1 MNTYGAAFRVT
12 VFGSSHGPGI
22 GCVVDGCPAGI
33 GLSPDIVQKDLDRRR
48 PSSGIGTPRAEED
61 LVHMQSGVHEGR
73 TTGSPIQMFIENQ
86 DRDSSKYSAFKRT
99 PRPGHAD
106 YPAIVKYGPGHD
118 IRGGGQFS
126 GRMTAPLVAAG
137 VVAKSLLST
146 KGVRFAAYAHSIGR
160 VRDEEQR
167 SLSEV
172 SDKVYGRSTR
182 AATDPLEER
191 MRTEILAAKEE
202 DDSVGGTV
210 RCIVEGLPVGLGE
223 PFFDTLDGELAKLL
237 FAIPAV
243 KGVEFGDGFGA
254 SEKRGSENND
264 TYHFEEGRVRT
275 SSNHAGGVLGG
286 MSNGMPLDLRVAFKP
301 TASIPRAQRT
311 VDLGTGKEAMLKIEG
326 RHDPCIVPR
335 AVVVVESVSALVIAD
350 LMMRGGYI
358 ARTC

>member
-22 GCVVDGCPAGI
+22 GCVVDGCPAGVEVAQEA
-33 GLSPDIVQKDLDRRR
+33 VQKDLDRRR
-48 PSSGIGTPRAEED
+48 PSPGIGTPRAEED
-61 LVHMQSGVHEGR
+61 LVQVQSGVHEGR
-73 TTGSPIQMFIENQ
+73 TTGAPIQMYIANL
-86 DRDSSKYSAFKRT
+86 DRDSSKYAAFKRT

-106 YPAIVKYGPGHD
+106 YPALVKYGPGHD

-137 VVAKSLLST
+137 SIAKHLLAT
-146 KGVRFAAYAHSIGR
+146 KGIRLAAYTRSIGKVEDGEDR
-160 VRDEEQR
+160 RLEEVLDE
-167 SLSEV
+167 
-172 SDKVYGRSTR
+172 VYSRPTR
-182 AATDPLEER
+182 AASDDLDAR
-191 MRTEILAAKEE
+191 MNAEVLAAKE
-202 DDSVGGTV
+202 DSDSVGGVV
-210 RCIVEGLPVGLGE
+210 RCLAEGLPVGVGE

-243 KGVEFGDGFGA
+243 KGVEFGSGFGA
-254 SEKRGSENND
+254 SRARGSENND
-264 TYHFEEGRVRT
+264 VYQFQEGRVRT
-275 SSNHAGGVLGG
+275 STNHAGGVLGG

-301 TASIPRAQRT
+301 TASIPKAQRT

-335 AVVVVESVSALVIAD
+335 AVVVVEAVSALAIAD
-350 LMMRGGYI
+350 LMIRGGYI